1 MQRPTRLLRVLA
13 LFGLLGLLA
22 CAAPVEYHGRKVGGG
37 FILWSVPGEISM
49 GREAIA
55 ELEAEGLPY
64 LQEPT
69 VQATLHRITSRLTA
83 AVPAT
88 FPKYPFQFAVIDDCV
103 VNAFALPG
111 GPIRVHRGLL
121 VKTVETEAELAGVL
135 AHEMGHVLGRHG
147 SKRMSDLFLKL
158 GLLTA
163 VVTVADEVEKGN
175 CREVNKDNCQR
186 TWSQVIGVVGYLGVM
201 LSTLAYSRD
210 NESEADWIG
219 THLMVDAGYD
229 PEGMARVFD
238 KFAQMKAEK
247 GTSETAFLNRILST
261 HPPSAD
267 RAVRVRQLR
276 TERAAARADLALDT
290 PAFPRLRQ
298 TLRSLP
304 PPAYEDAMTTIACSA
319 NRRTCRERREECY
332 RRLLVCKKDECDTI
346 REQCTY
352 IENECAKSEREC
364 RTFERAVRGRRPSC

>member
-1 MQRPTRLLRVLA
+1 MKRPMKSSRTLTLL
-13 LFGLLGLLA
+13 GLLGLLA
-22 CAAPVEYHGRKVGGG
+22 CATPVEYHGRKVGGG
-37 FILWSVPGEISM
+37 FILWSLPGEVSM

-64 LQEPT
+64 LRDPV
-69 VQATLHRITSRLTA
+69 VQATLDRITGRLVA

-88 FPKYPFQFAVIDDCV
+88 FPKYPFHFAVIDDCV

-121 VKTVETEAELAGVL
+121 VQTTETEAELAGVL

-147 SKRMSDLFLKL
+147 SKRLSDLFLKL
-158 GLLTA
+158 GLLAA
-163 VVTVADEVEKGN
+163 VVTVADQVEKGN
-175 CREVNKDNCQR
+175 CKAVNRDDCQQ

-201 LSTLAYSRD
+201 LSSLAYSRD
-210 NESEADWIG
+210 NENEADWIG

-238 KFAQMKAEK
+238 KFARMKAEQ
-247 GTSETAFLNRILST
+247 GIAETAFLNRVLST

-276 TERAAARADLALDT
+276 AERAAGRADLVLDT
-290 PAFPRLRQ
+290 PTFPRFRR
-298 TLRSLP
+298 TLQSLP

-319 NRRTCRERREECY
+319 QRRTCGDRREECY
-332 RRLLVCKKDECDTI
+332 RRLLVCRKDECDAI

-364 RTFERAVRGRRPSC
+364 RAFERYVRGRRPSC

>member
-1 MQRPTRLLRVLA
+1 MRRTTRRLRGAAFL
-13 LFGLLGLLA
+13 GLLGLLA
-22 CAAPVEYHGRKVGGG
+22 CATPVEYHGRKVGGG

-69 VQATLHRITSRLTA
+69 VQATLDRITNRLMA
-83 AVPAT
+83 AVPPT
-88 FPKYPFQFAVIDDCV
+88 FPKYPFNFAVIDDCV

-111 GPIRVHRGLL
+111 GPIRIHRGLL

-147 SKRMSDLFLKL
+147 SKRVSDLFLKL
-158 GLLTA
+158 GLLAA
-163 VVTVADEVEKGN
+163 VVTVADEVERGN
-175 CREVNKDNCQR
+175 CRSVNRDECQQ
-186 TWSQVIGVVGYLGVM
+186 TWSQVIGVVGYLGVV
-201 LSTLAYSRD
+201 LSSLAYSRD
-210 NESEADWIG
+210 NENEADWIG
-219 THLMVDAGYD
+219 THLMIDAGYD

-247 GTSETAFLNRILST
+247 GVSETAFLNRILST

-276 TERAAARADLALDT
+276 TERGAARTDWALDT
-290 PAFPRLRQ
+290 PAFARLRQ
-298 TLRSLP
+298 DLRRLP
-304 PPAYEDAMTTIACSA
+304 PPAYEDAMTTLTCSA
-319 NRRTCRERREECY
+319 HRRTCGTRREECY
-332 RRLLVCKKDECDTI
+332 RRLLVCQREECDTI
-346 REQCTY
+346 REQCVY

-364 RTFERAVRGRRPSC
+364 RAFEQAVRGRRPSC

>member
-1 MQRPTRLLRVLA
+1 MRLKAWASL
-13 LFGLLGLLA
+13 GLLILLA

-49 GREAIA
+49 GQEAIA

-64 LQEPT
+64 LEDPT
-69 VQATLHRITSRLTA
+69 VRATLDRITGRLVA

-88 FPKYPFQFAVIDDCV
+88 FPKYPFHFAVIDDCV

-121 VKTVETEAELAGVL
+121 VKTTETEAELAGVL

-158 GLLTA
+158 GLLAA
-163 VVTVADEVEKGN
+163 VVTVADEVEKGH
-175 CREVNKDNCQR
+175 CKSVNRDECKS
-186 TWSQVIGVVGYLGVM
+186 TWSQVIGVVGYLGVV
-201 LSTLAYSRD
+201 LSSLAYSRD
-210 NESEADWIG
+210 QESEADWIG
-219 THLMVDAGYD
+219 AQLMADAGYD

-238 KFAQMKAEK
+238 KFAQMKAEQ
-247 GTSETAFLNRILST
+247 GASETAFLNRILST

-267 RAVRVRQLR
+267 RAVRVRELR
-276 TERAAARADLALDT
+276 SSRVGPRADLALDT

-298 TLRSLP
+298 TLRNLP
-304 PPAYEDAMTTIACSA
+304 PPAYEDAMTAIACSV
-319 NRRTCRERREECY
+319 NRRTCGERREECY
-332 RRLLVCKKDECDTI
+332 RRLLVCKKDECDAI

-352 IENECAKSEREC
+352 IENECSKSEREC
-364 RTFERAVRGRRPSC
+364 RAFERAVRSRRPSC